1 MKIEKIVKNGGKE
14 AKVDVQKILL
24 WLGKLQA
31 WSPHLLKTPK
41 VFKEMFK
48 LCYLFMQ
55 THCAPYHYT
64 FLHKQELR
72 QKKSLEV
79 LAKNNGL
86 SCC

>member
-1 MKIEKIVKNGGKE
+1 MKIKKIVKNGAKE

-55 THCAPYHYT
+55 THCGTIPLYFSSQTRTQA
-64 FLHKQELR
+64 
-72 QKKSLEV
+72 KKSP
-79 LAKNNGL
+79 
-86 SCC
+86 